1 VEDKKEDIRL
11 YGKTAQG
18 ATPWFSS
25 SFAGEFL
32 AQRIYSPNT
41 LAILY
46 AMKITTTFVGLL

>member
-1 VEDKKEDIRL
+1 MEDKKEDIRL